1 MLSAS
6 PKIMSFRPPCG
17 FYLVVEVS
25 DLLQGFL
32 PMFDELLYF
41 ILCSTTYL
49 VKIKVNAVSYHRSN
63 TTTYHYKKF
72 YFQDSGKNLQVLFLT
87 SIQVCCRIGESV
99 CVCVCCTLIF
109 RGSTF
114 LHEENASE
122 ERCNQIR
129 PSQFC
134 WQWLVRLKIEGS
146 FTVVITFKSHTR
158 RRRRTCAYCEFV
170 CFWRQIEQIDPDN
183 TWGENFHQRHSSSGS
198 RAHTFQNFALMNA
211 LVYVNIELRE
221 FIFVFKN

>member
-1 MLSAS
+1 MQ
-6 PKIMSFRPPCG
+6 
-17 FYLVVEVS
+17 Y
-25 DLLQGFL
+25 
-32 PMFDELLYF
+32 
-41 ILCSTTYL
+41 YL

-183 TWGENFHQRHSSSGS
+183 TWGENFHQRLIFRKQSTLISGFCPNECPGVCQY
-198 RAHTFQNFALMNA
+198 RTEGIHQRKKKQQEM
-211 LVYVNIELRE
+211 
-221 FIFVFKN
+221 KNEKKDQICMSFCIPKLSL

>member
-1 MLSAS
+1 MQ
-6 PKIMSFRPPCG
+6 
-17 FYLVVEVS
+17 Y
-25 DLLQGFL
+25 
-32 PMFDELLYF
+32 
-41 ILCSTTYL
+41 YL

-87 SIQVCCRIGESV
+87 SIQVCCRIGERVSV

-183 TWGENFHQRHSSSGS
+183 TWGENFHQRLIFRKQSTHIS
-198 RAHTFQNFALMNA
+198 
-211 LVYVNIELRE
+211 E
-221 FIFVFKN
+221 FCSNECPGVCQYRTEGIHFCIPKLSL